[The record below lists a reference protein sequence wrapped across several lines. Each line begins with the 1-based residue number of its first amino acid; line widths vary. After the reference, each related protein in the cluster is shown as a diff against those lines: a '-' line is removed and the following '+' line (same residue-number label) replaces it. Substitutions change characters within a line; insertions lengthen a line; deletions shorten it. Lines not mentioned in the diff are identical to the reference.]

1 MMRYQ
6 IMAQLSK
13 FLQQKIPVPCQRN
26 RDTVYIRKPN
36 RFNQFCI
43 ISLYRS
49 LKKYMSHILRNF
61 CQTFRFPVIYSLKCL
76 LLSRFSTSQM
86 HLSYF
91 LFSSHFHTNLN
102 LVHVL
107 VLVSSSHS
115 SSIVLSL
122 FHTNLNLVHVL
133 VLFPVLVPVQ

>member
-1 MMRYQ
+1 MMRCQ
-6 IMAQLSK
+6 IMAWLSK
-13 FLQQKIPVPCQRN
+13 FLQQKIPVPYRRN
-26 RDTVYIRKPN
+26 QDTVYIRKLN

-61 CQTFRFPVIYSLKCL
+61 CQNFQLPVIYSLKCL
-76 LLSRFSTSQM
+76 LLSHFSTNQT

-91 LFSSHFHTNLN
+91 LFSSHFFHTNLN

-107 VLVSSSHS
+107 VLVSSFRS
-115 SSIVLSL
+115 SSIVLTV
-122 FHTNLNLVHVL
+122 F
-133 VLFPVLVPVQ
+133 F

>member
-1 MMRYQ
+1 
-6 IMAQLSK
+6 MARLSK
-13 FLQQKIPVPCQRN
+13 FLQQKIPVPYRRN
-26 RDTVYIRKPN
+26 RDTVYVQKLN

-61 CQTFRFPVIYSLKCL
+61 CQNFRFPVIYSLKCL
-76 LLSRFSTSQM
+76 LLSRFSTRRIY
-86 HLSYF
+86 HIFLSACI
-91 LFSSHFHTNLN
+91 FHTNLN

-107 VLVSSSHS
+107 VPVSSSHS

-133 VLFPVLVPVQ
+133 VPFPVLVPVQ

>member
-13 FLQQKIPVPCQRN
+13 FLQQKIPVPYRRN
-26 RDTVYIRKPN
+26 QDTGYVRKPN

-61 CQTFRFPVIYSLKCL
+61 CQNFRFPVIYSLKCL
-76 LLSRFSTSQM
+76 LLSCFSTNSDAFII
-86 HLSYF
+86 LF
-91 LFSSHFHTNLN
+91 LFSLHFFILILT
-102 LVHVL
+102 
-107 VLVSSSHS
+107 
-115 SSIVLSL
+115 L
-122 FHTNLNLVHVL
+122 FTFLF
-133 VLFPVLVPVQ
+133 LFPVLVPVQ